1 MSRLN
6 GMQIHAKRLS
16 ETGFGYHLGRPKGK
30 GATTK
35 D

>member
-1 MSRLN
+1 MECKSMPR
-6 GMQIHAKRLS
+6 
-16 ETGFGYHLGRPKGK
+16 GYPKQGLDTTLIGRPKGK

>member
-1 MSRLN
+1 MECKSMPR
-6 GMQIHAKRLS
+6 GYPKQ
-16 ETGFGYHLGRPKGK
+16 GFGYHLGRPKGK